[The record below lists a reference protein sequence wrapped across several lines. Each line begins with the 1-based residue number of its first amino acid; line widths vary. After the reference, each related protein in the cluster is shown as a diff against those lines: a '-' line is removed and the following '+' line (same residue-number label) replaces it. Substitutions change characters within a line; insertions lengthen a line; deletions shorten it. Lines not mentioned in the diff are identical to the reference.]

1 MPKLG
6 AYCVRDAKA
15 EAYMRPFFAPTAGFA
30 IRTFSE
36 WANDGE
42 SPVAKHPEDYMLFA
56 VGQFDEEAGMLIP
69 AVQPQ
74 SLGSAL
80 EYVSKPRLA
89 REG

>member
-1 MPKLG
+1 MAKLG

-15 EAYMRPFFAPTAGFA
+15 DAFMRPFFAPTAGFA

-42 SPVAKHPEDYMLFA
+42 SPVSKHPEDYMLFA
-56 VGQFDEEAGMLIP
+56 IGSYEEETGKLEGA
-69 AVQPQ
+69 QPM
-74 SLGSAL
+74 SLGMAL
-80 EYVSKPRLA
+80 EYVNKPRVQ